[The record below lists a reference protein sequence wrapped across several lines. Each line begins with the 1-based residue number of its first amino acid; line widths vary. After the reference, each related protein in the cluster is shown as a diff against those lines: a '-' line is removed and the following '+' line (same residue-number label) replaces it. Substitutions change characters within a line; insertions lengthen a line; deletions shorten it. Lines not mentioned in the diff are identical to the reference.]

1 MKAFTFLKRQLKHT
15 EEDIISQID
24 ELDLD
29 KPDMC
34 SNLKI
39 LLDHT
44 DVIIPYYKTMLEEF
58 NEEELLTDSETAI
71 LDDESERIH
80 QNVYGQISNRLFML
94 KYLPKQVD
102 EQEQCQCGDECE
114 YKRELERIRLFLTVL
129 IKQIK

>member
-29 KPDMC
+29 KPDVC

>member
-29 KPDMC
+29 KPDVL

-39 LLDHT
+39 LLDHS
-44 DVIIPYYKTMLEEF
+44 DVMIPHYKNLLEGF
-58 NEEELLTDSETAI
+58 NEQGLLTDSESAI
-71 LDDESERIH
+71 LDDEAERIH
-80 QNVYGQISNRLFML
+80 QNVYGQVSNRLFML

-102 EQEQCQCGDECE
+102 QQEQCQCGDECE

-129 IKQIK
+129 IKQMK